1 MEIVL
6 GTSFVQ
12 MLSQLFSKIF
22 SEVFVPILTEIL
34 HLYIEYVL
42 TIFWAFWSE
51 WLLGLFVA
59 VCSLVDFLGNIF
71 NVFAGI
77 SPVQV
82 GGRQTY
88 LLDAFFQMQEVTTAF
103 AYITVMAVAI
113 SFIFTIVKTAKSISD
128 MALENKNPISKV
140 LADGMKAA
148 VTFML
153 IPFLCISLLQLS
165 TIVTNQVVSA
175 FNIAQG
181 GSSSIGTIV
190 FLSAGLD
197 ADKATTNR
205 RNVMNMDMQADTSG
219 RNPSMTDDVRLPYLE
234 GRKDYRKLS
243 QVKRDFYAANFNYV
257 EGFASALLLLFI
269 LAGAVIVFIRRL
281 FELLLLYL
289 ISPFFVSTIPLD
301 DGALFA
307 RWRELFVAKF
317 FSGFGIIF
325 SMRYYLLLVPSIANN
340 RLCLYDMNLP
350 NAVLINSVLKMFLII
365 GGAYAV
371 YKSQH
376 LIMQILN
383 PEAAQA
389 DAQAGALVKGII
401 VGADYT
407 AASVATGGT
416 STALTALG
424 GAGGMLGKLA
434 SSGEAKGS
442 GGDDGQKFTGK

>member
-1 MEIVL
+1 M
-6 GTSFVQ
+6 
-12 MLSQLFSKIF
+12 
-22 SEVFVPILTEIL
+22 TEIL

-153 IPFLCISLLQLS
+153 IPFLCITLLQLS

-269 LAGAVIVFIRRL
+269 LAGAVIVFAAVSDIAFFR
-281 FELLLLYL
+281 FYD
-289 ISPFFVSTIPLD
+289 PF
-301 DGALFA
+301 G
-307 RWRELFVAKF
+307 
-317 FSGFGIIF
+317 
-325 SMRYYLLLVPSIANN
+325 
-340 RLCLYDMNLP
+340 
-350 NAVLINSVLKMFLII
+350 
-365 GGAYAV
+365 
-371 YKSQH
+371 
-376 LIMQILN
+376 
-383 PEAAQA
+383 
-389 DAQAGALVKGII
+389 
-401 VGADYT
+401 
-407 AASVATGGT
+407 
-416 STALTALG
+416 
-424 GAGGMLGKLA
+424 
-434 SSGEAKGS
+434 
-442 GGDDGQKFTGK
+442 